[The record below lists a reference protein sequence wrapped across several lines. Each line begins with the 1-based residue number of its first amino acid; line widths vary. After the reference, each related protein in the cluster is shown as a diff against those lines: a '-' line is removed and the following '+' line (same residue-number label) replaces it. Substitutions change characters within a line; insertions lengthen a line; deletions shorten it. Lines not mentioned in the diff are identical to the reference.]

1 LYDNRTYICI
11 NKPVNAMMNANI
23 VKKGT
28 PAGKMITLLPQEKY
42 GLQNAITGWGK
53 LKATVDAMGVD
64 QNTIKRAIAGF
75 KILPETAD
83 KIRTFLNP
91 QQ

>member
-1 LYDNRTYICI
+1 
-11 NKPVNAMMNANI
+11 MMNANI

-28 PAGKMITLLPQEKY
+28 TAGEMMTLLPQEKSR
-42 GLQNAITGWGK
+42 LQSEITGWGK
-53 LKATVDAMGVD
+53 LKAVVDATGVA
-64 QNTIKRAIAGF
+64 QGTIKRAIAGF

-91 QQ
+91 EQ